1 MLTDSQRKE
10 LDEQMRSIRDTKRP
24 LKQRSLDSMIQKT
37 SLNGELLWFKGLGHG
52 FGGIIFCFDQVSG
65 AVSGVFDINKVENN
79 HHFNV
84 WSLNRK

>member
-37 SLNGELLWFKGLGHG
+37 SLNGELLQFK
-52 FGGIIFCFDQVSG
+52 S
-65 AVSGVFDINKVENN
+65 
-79 HHFNV
+79 
-84 WSLNRK
+84 